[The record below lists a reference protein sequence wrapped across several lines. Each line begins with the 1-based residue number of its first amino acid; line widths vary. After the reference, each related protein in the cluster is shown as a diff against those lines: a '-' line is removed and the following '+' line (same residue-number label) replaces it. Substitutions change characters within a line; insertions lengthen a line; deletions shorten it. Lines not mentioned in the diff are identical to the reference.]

1 MKRILINGT
10 QAEEVR
16 VAIVDGQKLHN
27 LDIEIPSKDQ
37 KIASIY
43 KGKITRVEP
52 SLEAAFV
59 EYGANRHG
67 FLPFKEIV
75 PRYFKDGVSG
85 DPRDLSIKD
94 AVAEGTEIILQIEKE
109 ERGTKGA
116 AITTKISLA
125 GRYSVLM
132 PTEARAGGVSRRI
145 EGEDRR
151 QVQAAMKDVN
161 QNPEMGCIVRTA
173 GVGRTTEELQ
183 WDLDYLVTIWEAI
196 QNAAESRPAPFL
208 IYQDSDLVVRAMRDH
223 YSSDIGEILIDDQ
236 ETYNRAHNFIQQVM
250 PNTLRKVKLYEERTP
265 LFNRFQI
272 ESQIESAFNREVSLP
287 SGGAIVVDT
296 TEALTAIDINSARAT
311 KGSDI
316 EETALNT
323 NLEAAA
329 EIARQLR
336 LRDLGGL
343 FVIDFIDMHAN
354 KNQREVERQLK
365 EAMSHD
371 RARVQVGRI
380 SRFGLLEMSRQRLR
394 PSLDESSQELCP
406 TCTGHGSVRGV
417 ESLALSILR
426 LVEEEASKEKTGQVA
441 AHLPLD
447 VATYLLNEKRDH
459 VTDIEKRYNTHV
471 MLVPDENYQ
480 RPLYRID
487 RVRTDDK
494 DHKSVNKQSYQQPE
508 TPATPTPQAQQ
519 TSSSEQAAVRN
530 VIPQGVAPIP
540 AAAAEVVKP
549 GVFVRIWR
557 SLFGTGNAPAKKP
570 VAKAKSNNKAPAG
583 KRHNNNNRN
592 KNRNQNR
599 NRNRN
604 RNKNRNQTKN
614 QNNKQNKPGAKNNQ
628 QNANKQNKTADN
640 KQNPQGS
647 DNKQEA
653 ADSTQKKGPQRGPG
667 KRNNRNRNRRRNNSN
682 KPANQNQN
690 KATNDGGSKSSPKQS
705 QNKSPKPEQKAAAK
719 PKPKTSENAGNVKQP
734 PAPKPKEVNGNTVNA
749 SNANSPNPS
758 PTPKSVVHTLKD

>member
-75 PRYFKDGVSG
+75 PRYFKKGVTG

-151 QVQAAMKDVN
+151 QVQAAMKGVN
-161 QNPEMGCIVRTA
+161 QHPDMGCIVRTA
-173 GVGRTTEELQ
+173 GVGRSTEELQ

-208 IYQDSDLVVRAMRDH
+208 IYQDSDLVVRALRDH

-296 TEALTAIDINSARAT
+296 TEALTAVDVNSARAT

-365 EAMSHD
+365 DALSHD

-417 ESLALSILR
+417 ESLALSVLR

-459 VTDIEKRYNTHV
+459 VMDIEKRYNTHV
-471 MLVPDENYQ
+471 MLVPDENFQ

-530 VIPQGVAPIP
+530 VVPQGVAPIP
-540 AAAAEVVKP
+540 TTTATAAAAVQP

-557 SLFGTGNAPAKKP
+557 SLFGKGEAIEKKP
-570 VAKAKSNNKAPAG
+570 VVKAKSSDKTQTG
-583 KRHNNNNRN
+583 KRPSNNNRN
-592 KNRNQNR
+592 RKPNQNR

-604 RNKNRNQTKN
+604 RNRNKSRNQSKNKN
-614 QNNKQNKPGAKNNQ
+614 QQNNNQQGKPAAKNNQ
-628 QNANKQNKTADN
+628 QNAGKVNKTADS
-640 KQNPQGS
+640 KQNQQGS
-647 DNKQEA
+647 DNRQEA
-653 ADSTQKKGPQRGPG
+653 ADGAQKKGPQRGPG
-667 KRNNRNRNRRRNNSN
+667 KRNNNRNRNNRRRNNNN

-690 KATNDGGSKSSPKQS
+690 
-705 QNKSPKPEQKAAAK
+705 
-719 PKPKTSENAGNVKQP
+719 
-734 PAPKPKEVNGNTVNA
+734 
-749 SNANSPNPS
+749 
-758 PTPKSVVHTLKD
+758 